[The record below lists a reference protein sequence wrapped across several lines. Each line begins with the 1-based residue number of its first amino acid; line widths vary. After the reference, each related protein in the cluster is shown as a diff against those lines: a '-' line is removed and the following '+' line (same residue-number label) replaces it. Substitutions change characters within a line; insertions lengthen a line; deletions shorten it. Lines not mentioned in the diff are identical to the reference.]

1 MLKTYKEIISVKFM
15 LDSLIYFRNDLLKP
29 DNIF

>member
-1 MLKTYKEIISVKFM
+1 MLKTNKEIISVKFM
-15 LDSLIYFRNDLLKP
+15 LDSIIYFRNDLLKP